1 MSNDVLERLRENA
14 KKKVGL
20 VRNVNT
26 KLTDEEFAVLE
37 KNSEELGMEIGE
49 LLREFILTTS
59 AYGEKPNVKSSKPK
73 TVRKTVKVKGGNE

>member
-1 MSNDVLERLRENA
+1 MLTRLREEG

-20 VRNVNT
+20 VCEVTT
-26 KLTDEEFAVLE
+26 KLTEEEFAVLE
-37 KNSEELGMEIGE
+37 KNSDELGIEIGE